1 MLLLFY
7 VLIMTYFVFFSM
19 AYDFIIS
26 IKWQI
31 DSYYISKLT
40 SEKERLINSI
50 MIEVSFLINGLI
62 GILMTFFIKF
72 HIYLV
77 KTNKTTIENLE
88 KKN

>member
-1 MLLLFY
+1 
-7 VLIMTYFVFFSM
+7 M

-31 DSYYISKLT
+31 DSYYLSKLV
-40 SEKERLINSI
+40 SEKERLINSL
-50 MIEVSFLINGLI
+50 MIEVSFLINGMI
-62 GILMTFFIKF
+62 GVLMSFFIKF

-88 KKN
+88 KKGQEYTSLYDVGEFHNWF